1 MILNRSKLQA
11 LYYNHMDL
19 NRAQHLLTKIQ
30 AFLENG
36 NGKALSRLETDLLKS
51 YVIQL
56 YDVLSDEV
64 SAIKQH
70 DIVRA
75 PEMPSS
81 KITYPD
87 LPPIYAT
94 KPFVQEPEVI
104 EVPKVVPEIKV
115 PVVEPVITIHHP
127 EPKPIHVAVP
137 EPVLKV
143 VHQPETTHS
152 YKEASAE
159 LRKLFD
165 APFADEVSGLSSKVP
180 VANIESALGLNE
192 RIFTLNELFGGNK
205 SLFDATCAELNLL
218 HSYHEATDL
227 LLEGPA
233 KQFDWSDP
241 TRIKMAEHFIRI
253 VARRYPRN

>member
-19 NRAQHLLTKIQ
+19 NRAQHLITKIQ
-30 AFLENG
+30 SFLENG
-36 NGKALSRLETDLLKS
+36 NGNALSRLEKDLLKS

-56 YDVLSDEV
+56 YDILLDEV
-64 SAIKQH
+64 PARQNEF
-70 DIVRA
+70 VRA
-75 PEMPSS
+75 PEMPSP

-87 LPPIYAT
+87 VSPVYAS
-94 KPFVQEPEVI
+94 KPTVQEPEVK
-104 EVPKVVPEIKV
+104 EVPKVVPEVKV
-115 PVVEPVITIHHP
+115 PVEEPVMTIHHP
-127 EPKPIHVAVP
+127 EPKPFHVAVP

-143 VHQPETTHS
+143 VHQPEITHS

-205 SLFDATCAELNLL
+205 SLFESTCAELNAL
-218 HSYHEATDL
+218 HSYDDATDL
-227 LLEGPA
+227 LLRGPA

-241 TRIKMAEHFIRI
+241 ARIKMAEHFIRI

>member
-1 MILNRSKLQA
+1 
-11 LYYNHMDL
+11 MDL

-56 YDVLSDEV
+56 YDVLSDEALV
-64 SAIKQH
+64 TKQH
-70 DIVRA
+70 DVVRA
-75 PEMPSS
+75 PEMPSP

-87 LPPIYAT
+87 IPPVYAT
-94 KPFVQEPEVI
+94 KPPVEEPEVI
-104 EVPKVVPEIKV
+104 EVPKVVPEIKT
-115 PVVEPVITIHHP
+115 PVVEPVVTIHQP
-127 EPKPIHVAVP
+127 EPKPIHIAVP

-152 YKEASAE
+152 YKEASTE
-159 LRKLFD
+159 LKKFFE
-165 APFADEVSGLSSKVP
+165 APFADDVSEMFSRVP

-205 SLFDATCAELNLL
+205 NLFDATCAELNSL
-218 HSYHEATDL
+218 HSYSDATDL
-227 LLEGPA
+227 LLKGPA

-253 VARRYPRN
+253 VARHYPKN

>member
-36 NGKALSRLETDLLKS
+36 NGKALSRLETDLVKS

-64 SAIKQH
+64 SATKQN

-75 PEMPSS
+75 PEMPSP

-87 LPPIYAT
+87 LPPVYAT
-94 KPFVQEPEVI
+94 KPIVEPEII
-104 EVPKVVPEIKV
+104 EVPKVVPEIKI
-115 PVVEPVITIHHP
+115 PVVEPVISVHQP
-127 EPKPIHVAVP
+127 EPIHITVP
-137 EPVLKV
+137 EPMLKV
-143 VHQPETTHS
+143 VHQPEITHT
-152 YKEASAE
+152 YKEASTE
-159 LRKLFD
+159 LKKLFE
-165 APFADEVSGLSSKVP
+165 APFADDVSERFSRVP

-205 SLFDATCAELNLL
+205 GLFDSTCAELNSL
-218 HSYHEATDL
+218 HSYHDATDL
-227 LLEGPA
+227 LLSGPA

-253 VARRYPRN
+253 VARRYPKN